1 VLVASALVVPAAIVL
16 ARSSSATPAASG
28 APSAAVVEVSRAKR
42 RAVTD
47 AQRETTIERVSQVR
61 RIVSRM
67 EPQARAKGLSPDW
80 RRALLEA
87 LLPLGDEAL
96 REVEARRPS
105 LDTMAETIAGVKD
118 DPRFIGDP
126 NKDLM
131 FTPITPCRVI
141 DTRNVAGKVA
151 GVRAYDADTNGA
163 TYGGSAACNLQ
174 SAFGV
179 TNASQIGALAMN
191 VTIVDTSSAGAPG
204 FLAVK
209 PSAASPTTSLL
220 NWYQAGSAVQ
230 IANQGVVTLDQASGT
245 EFVIE
250 TSGAVHV
257 IVDIFGAFVEPQ
269 ATAIGTIRLSASES
283 TPSGNAEVTISP
295 PCPFTHFVLGGGCE
309 TGVRDHFIN
318 ASYPYHHPSSAP
330 YGAWWCS
337 TKNNSTS
344 GSSSTAFVIC
354 GTVPGR

>member
-1 VLVASALVVPAAIVL
+1 VVPAATILL
-16 ARSSSATPAASG
+16 ARVSPSPPAAAAS
-28 APSAAVVEVSRAKR
+28 APKIEVSRAKR
-42 RAVTD
+42 RAVTE
-47 AQRETTIERVSQVR
+47 AQRDITVGRVSR
-61 RIVSRM
+61 AGHIVARM
-67 EPQARAKGLSPDW
+67 ERQARAKGLSPDW

-105 LDTMAETIAGVKD
+105 LDTMADIIADVKD
-118 DPRFIGDP
+118 DPGFIGDP
-126 NKDLM
+126 DKDLM

-220 NWYQAGSAVQ
+220 NWYQAAAAVQ

-257 IVDIFGAFVEPQ
+257 VVDIFGAFVEPQ
-269 ATAIGTIRLSASES
+269 ATAIQTIRFSADQSNPAGSYRTLSL
-283 TPSGNAEVTISP
+283 G
-295 PCPFTHFVLGGGCE
+295 CPAPYSVLGGGCE
-309 TGVRDHFIN
+309 TFDRGHFIN
-318 ASYPYHHPSSAP
+318 TSQFFNESWSCAAKNHNGFASLLRVY
-330 YGAWWCS
+330 
-337 TKNNSTS
+337 
-344 GSSSTAFVIC
+344 VIC